1 MSTFG
6 SCATTSPPNA
16 PMHRVAE
23 CGKSDRLGRRPG
35 PRSIFEAI
43 WDIEK
48 PAPPVDTDAR
58 EVAVSLVDSG
68 PRYVSADLE
77 FAVWTATVG
86 EAGVAA
92 SITLTGPLGHVS
104 AGDELVCTGAFS
116 QHPRYGW
123 QFSVET
129 FRSALPQSPEGIA
142 IWLMTRVPGIGPTFA
157 RAIVDHFGAEQVFA
171 ELDRR
176 PERLREVRTKAGRA
190 ISWKSVERPIA
201 AWREVAT
208 IREVETF
215 LFTYGISA
223 GLAARLVRRYG
234 EEVVAVLTNDPYRLV
249 ELPRVGFKIADG
261 IARSLGVEL
270 DDPQR
275 LQAGLRFVLEEA
287 ESDGNTFLPL
297 TELWQRAGRMLG
309 VGEFD
314 PLESAVRALAAA
326 GEVVVEG
333 ERVYRVELWEREC
346 RLAAIVGERAG
357 AGSVE
362 LF

>member
-1 MSTFG
+1 MWELES
-6 SCATTSPPNA
+6 A
-16 PMHRVAE
+16 
-23 CGKSDRLGRRPG
+23 
-35 PRSIFEAI
+35 
-43 WDIEK
+43 
-48 PAPPVDTDAR
+48 APPADPEAR
-58 EVAVSLVDSG
+58 RIQITLAQSRA
-68 PRYVSADLE
+68 RYVSADLE
-77 FAVWTATVG
+77 FAVWTATIG
-86 EAGVAA
+86 EGGEGEPV
-92 SITLTGPLGHVS
+92 TVTGPLGHVS
-104 AGDELVCTGAFS
+104 AGEQLVCTGAFS

-157 RAIVDHFGAEQVFA
+157 RAIVDDFGAEQVFA

-190 ISWKSVERPIA
+190 ISRRSVERAIA

-215 LFTYGISA
+215 LFTHGISA

-234 EEVVAVLTNDPYRLV
+234 DEVVAVLTHEPYRLV

-275 LQAGLRFVLEEA
+275 LQAGLYFVLEEA

-297 TELWQRAGRMLG
+297 RELWQRAARLLA
-309 VGEFD
+309 VD
-314 PLESAVRALAAA
+314 DLDTLESAVRTRAVA
-326 GEVVVEG
+326 GDVVVEG
-333 ERVYRVELWEREC
+333 ERIYRAELWEME
-346 RLAAIVGERAG
+346 
-357 AGSVE
+357 
-362 LF
+362 